1 MGKILHLKNR
11 RDFVR
16 VAGGI
21 RMVVSSVILQAAP
34 NLCEEKRPFRV
45 GFTTTK
51 KIGNAVV
58 RTRVRR
64 RLRAVVRELFAQFA
78 KDNVDYV
85 LIGRNN
91 TVLCPYQTL
100 KEDVKW
106 ALKKTNAMIE
116 KGIYKSPPYLPKDKT
131 ESHGQNSD

>member
-16 VAGGI
+16 VAQGI

-34 NLCEEKRPFRV
+34 NLSGSDAPFRV

-64 RLRAVVRELFAQFA
+64 RMRAVVREIFPKFA

-85 LIGRNN
+85 LIGRNT
-91 TVLCPYQTL
+91 TVCCPYETL
-100 KEDVKW
+100 KADLKW
-106 ALKKTNAMIE
+106 ALKKTNLMIE
-116 KGIYKSPPYLPKDKT
+116 NGVYKSLPRAETNKKENND
-131 ESHGQNSD
+131 QNSD

>member
-11 RDFVR
+11 RDFIR
-16 VAGGI
+16 AAAGI

-34 NLCEEKRPFRV
+34 NLSGVNMPFRV

-64 RLRAVVRELFAQFA
+64 RLRAAVREIFPKFA

-85 LIGRNN
+85 LIGRST
-91 TVLCPYQTL
+91 TVCCAYETL
-100 KEDVKW
+100 KADLKW
-106 ALKKTNAMIE
+106 ALKKTNLMIE
-116 KGIYKSPPYLPKDKT
+116 NGVYKSVPVEERSKKENHD
-131 ESHGQNSD
+131 